1 MGKSVTLSKKHGLNP
16 SMVICPICGKEESVA
31 ILGYIKDD
39 KEAPRYIQGDICDEC
54 KARVADNKCFVISVG
69 EDQRLKRY
77 TIVSKD
83 IFTQK
88 VEGCAV
94 LMKEADF
101 NAVFDKHL
109 DMEHV
114 YVFDYCTSSI
124 YHFTVKND
132 EDIEDIIRDKS
143 LILDDCYYMTSES
156 PIDIKEL

>member
-1 MGKSVTLSKKHGLNP
+1 MGKGVTLSKKYGLNP
-16 SMVICPICGKEESVA
+16 SVIVCPICGKESIA
-31 ILGYIKDD
+31 ILGYIKGD

-88 VEGCAV
+88 VEECAV

-101 NAVFDKHL
+101 NAVFDKH
-109 DMEHV
+109 
-114 YVFDYCTSSI
+114 
-124 YHFTVKND
+124 
-132 EDIEDIIRDKS
+132 
-143 LILDDCYYMTSES
+143 
-156 PIDIKEL
+156 

>member
-1 MGKSVTLSKKHGLNP
+1 MKKDITLSKKHGLNP
-16 SMVICPICGKEESVA
+16 SIEVCPICGKD
-31 ILGYIKDD
+31 IGITLFGHIKGD

-101 NAVFDKHL
+101 NAVFDKH
-109 DMEHV
+109 
-114 YVFDYCTSSI
+114 
-124 YHFTVKND
+124 
-132 EDIEDIIRDKS
+132 
-143 LILDDCYYMTSES
+143 
-156 PIDIKEL
+156 

>member
-16 SMVICPICGKEESVA
+16 SIKMCPICGKEESVA
-31 ILGYIKDD
+31 ILDYIKGD

-69 EDQRLKRY
+69 EDRRLKRY

-88 VEGCAV
+88 VEDCAV

-101 NAVFDKHL
+101 NIVFDKH
-109 DMEHV
+109 
-114 YVFDYCTSSI
+114 
-124 YHFTVKND
+124 
-132 EDIEDIIRDKS
+132 
-143 LILDDCYYMTSES
+143 
-156 PIDIKEL
+156 

>member
-1 MGKSVTLSKKHGLNP
+1 MGKGVILSKKHGLNS

-31 ILGYIKDD
+31 ILDYIKGD

-88 VEGCAV
+88 VEDCAV

-101 NAVFDKHL
+101 NAIFDKH
-109 DMEHV
+109 
-114 YVFDYCTSSI
+114 
-124 YHFTVKND
+124 
-132 EDIEDIIRDKS
+132 
-143 LILDDCYYMTSES
+143 
-156 PIDIKEL
+156 

>member
-1 MGKSVTLSKKHGLNP
+1 MGKGITLSKKHGLNP
-16 SMVICPICGKEESVA
+16 SVMVCPICGKTGDIA
-31 ILGYIKDD
+31 ILGYIKGD

-69 EDQRLKRY
+69 KDQCLKHY

-101 NAVFDKHL
+101 NAVFDKH
-109 DMEHV
+109 
-114 YVFDYCTSSI
+114 
-124 YHFTVKND
+124 
-132 EDIEDIIRDKS
+132 
-143 LILDDCYYMTSES
+143 
-156 PIDIKEL
+156 